1 VSEPGKVETIEEIL
15 ANVEASRQRQR
26 AAARPVPA
34 SDRLAAGTLVTLSEP
49 AISKLGVRRAR
60 PDNSV
65 GIVLGFDVRQQRYSV
80 GWEDGM
86 VEPLAIK
93 YVIPVEG

>member
-34 SDRLAAGTLVTLSEP
+34 SDRLAAGTLSEP